1 MIGKTARMVCIAGM
15 AAAML
20 GIGTVAGLAAGQ
32 GTDDPWPGLA
42 REVFKNRPLA
52 DGAGL
57 FTLTMPYR
65 AADAAVVPLEV
76 RTTLPAGDERRM
88 TGLTIVIDNNP
99 SPVAARFTFG
109 RKAHVTGLATRVRVN
124 SYTEVHAVA
133 EFSDGKLYMVKRFVK
148 ASGGCSA
155 PALKVADEATIHL
168 GQMKFRQF
176 TPHPKAKM
184 SREAQI
190 MIRHPNNSGL
200 QMNQVT
206 RLYIPAFFVN
216 DLKIWQ
222 GKELLLAMKGGISI
236 SENPS
241 IRFDFKPNGSA
252 PYRVEA
258 VDTKKD
264 VFKGEWP
271 AASSGM

>member
-1 MIGKTARMVCIAGM
+1 MIGKAVRA
-15 AAAML
+15 L
-20 GIGTVAGLAAGQ
+20 SVAGLVVVALGGVAPVDAAAGQ
-32 GTDDPWPGLA
+32 NADDPWPALA
-42 REVFKNRPLA
+42 REVFKNRPLS

-57 FTLTMPYR
+57 IALTLPYR
-65 AADAAVVPLEV
+65 AADAAVVPLSV
-76 RTTLPAGDERRM
+76 RATLPAGDPRRM

-109 RKAHVTGLATRVRVN
+109 RKANVSALATRVRVN

-133 EFSDGKLYMVKRFVK
+133 ELSDGKLYVVKRFVK

-155 PALKVADEATIHL
+155 PALKDAAAAKVHL

-176 TPHPKAKM
+176 KPGPHAGM

-190 MIRHPNNSGL
+190 KIRHPNNSGL
-200 QMNQVT
+200 QMNQIT
-206 RLYIPAFFVN
+206 HLYIPAFFVN

-241 IRFDFKPNGSA
+241 IRFDYQANGTA

-264 VFKGEWP
+264 VFKGQWP
-271 AASSGM
+271 AARSGM